1 MITHYMLENSRA
13 IRVEWSLRELGLEHE
28 TKCYKRVNGK
38 KAPPE
43 MKGESGTTVGKS
55 PALRDGDL
63 LIVESS
69 AILTYVTTCGAD
81 GSEVGFGTS
90 RKNTTRA
97 VDFCQAWAGTG
108 SRTESI
114 LSLGSGLPKAVD
126 FFQAWAGT
134 GSRTESIL
142 SLGSG
147 LPKCVELC
155 CRYLAENYDESGRLF
170 PGLGR
175 VQDRVDTFAWV
186 GFAEGALMAH
196 ALPITYAAWFIPDE
210 YEKAHQGFHDSLKPN
225 VINDLNY
232 LEAELEKKVERFR
245 KKNGQGAFLVG
256 QDLTIADIQVALPIE
271 YIFTHPTI
279 SKELKDEIRGYTQ
292 IKVWLRGLEARSAYK
307 EATKVAECLCF
318 A

>member
-1 MITHYMLENSRA
+1 MKE
-13 IRVEWSLRELGLEHE
+13 EFG
-28 TKCYKRVNGK
+28 TK
-38 KAPPE
+38 
-43 MKGESGTTVGKS
+43 VGKS

-81 GSEVGFGTS
+81 GSEVGF
-90 RKNTTRA
+90 
-97 VDFCQAWAGTG
+97 V
-108 SRTESI
+108 
-114 LSLGSGLPKAVD
+114 
-126 FFQAWAGT
+126 
-134 GSRTESIL
+134 
-142 SLGSG
+142 
-147 LPKCVELC
+147 
-155 CRYLAENYDESGRLF
+155 
-170 PGLGR
+170 
-175 VQDRVDTFAWV
+175 
-186 GFAEGALMAH
+186 AH

-292 IKVWLRGLEARSAYK
+292 IKVWLRGLEARPAYK